1 MRTVLLVCLA
11 ASVFA
16 QQPVTPPPAAGE
28 APRPQGQRPAPRN
41 LKILK
46 PEEVR
51 AAMQSYTVALGKQ
64 CTFCHVQGNMAS
76 DDNPHK
82 EIARTMIAMTREL
95 NAKLA
100 NGDDKTRV
108 SCYTCH
114 RGDEHPATAP
124 PAADAQATPAP
135 GATTGVPVQPPK

>member
-1 MRTVLLVCLA
+1 MRTVLLVCLT
-11 ASVFA
+11 ASLFA
-16 QQPVTPPPAAGE
+16 QQPATPPAGE
-28 APRPQGQRPAPRN
+28 AAARPQGQRPGPRN

-82 EIARTMIAMTREL
+82 EIARTMITMTRDL

-100 NGDDKTRV
+100 NGDEKTRV

-114 RGDEHPATAP
+114 RGDEHPAVAP
-124 PAADAQATPAP
+124 PAADAQATPTP
-135 GATTGVPVQPPK
+135 GNAVGTPVQPPK